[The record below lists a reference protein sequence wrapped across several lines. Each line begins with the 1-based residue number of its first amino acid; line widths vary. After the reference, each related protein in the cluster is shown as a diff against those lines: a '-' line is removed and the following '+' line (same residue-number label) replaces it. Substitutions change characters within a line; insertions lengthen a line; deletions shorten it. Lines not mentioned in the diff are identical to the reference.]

1 MAHPLRRLSPIAVY
15 LVLQFA
21 AALFFSLIF
30 TVNLIYHVTVVG
42 LSPLQ
47 LVLVGTILEST
58 AFTFEI
64 PTGILADVK
73 SRKLS
78 IIIGYVLTGVAFV
91 VEGSFATFAAVALSQ
106 VIWGIGYTFTS
117 GATQAWIADE
127 VGEDRVGPAFMRG
140 SQAARAGGL
149 LAIPLSVVVG
159 IINVRLPI
167 VIGGLLFLALAGFLA
182 LAMSEEGFR
191 PAPPGERSTWR
202 MMAGTVGD
210 ARRLVARQPVLL
222 ALLGIGLFYGL
233 YSEGFDRLWTAHLL
247 ENYPAP
253 FGGRLQPVVWFGA
266 LQAVEAVLGL
276 AVVEW
281 ARRRLDTGR
290 ARPLARVLMASAA
303 LIVAGLAVFGLA
315 RAFWLAVACLILAS
329 TMRSLVAPLQDIWI
343 NRRIDDPQVRATLF
357 SVTGQV
363 DALGQIAGGPFVGA
377 IGNVSIR
384 AALVASAALL
394 LPVVPLYGVALRRSR
409 DEVPASG
416 LP

>member
-1 MAHPLRRLSPIAVY
+1 MAHPFRRLSPITVY
-15 LVLQFA
+15 LVLEFA

-47 LVLVGTILEST
+47 LVLVGTILEAT
-58 AFTFEI
+58 AFAFEI

-78 IIIGYVLTGVAFV
+78 IIIGYLLTGVAFV

-182 LAMSEEGFR
+182 LAMGEEGFR

-222 ALLGIGLFYGL
+222 ALRGCADAPGLFGHGPEQTPARAVAFGCGQRGVGQAL
-233 YSEGFDRLWTAHLL
+233 ALVEVALGAGEPQHAVEPFGPDRL
-247 ENYPAP
+247 
-253 FGGRLQPVVWFGA
+253 Q
-266 LQAVEAVLGL
+266 
-276 AVVEW
+276 
-281 ARRRLDTGR
+281 
-290 ARPLARVLMASAA
+290 
-303 LIVAGLAVFGLA
+303 
-315 RAFWLAVACLILAS
+315 
-329 TMRSLVAPLQDIWI
+329 
-343 NRRIDDPQVRATLF
+343 
-357 SVTGQV
+357 
-363 DALGQIAGGPFVGA
+363 LGQRVGA
-377 IGNVSIR
+377 QVGR
-384 AALVASAALL
+384 ERLCDARGGGDA
-394 LPVVPLYGVALRRSR
+394 
-409 DEVPASG
+409 
-416 LP
+416 